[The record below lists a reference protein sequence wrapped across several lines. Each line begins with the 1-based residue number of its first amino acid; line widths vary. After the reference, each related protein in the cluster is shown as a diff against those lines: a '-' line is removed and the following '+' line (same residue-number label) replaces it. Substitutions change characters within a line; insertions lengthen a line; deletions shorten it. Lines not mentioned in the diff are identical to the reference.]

1 MDTRD
6 ERRVREKRSTPQPHR
21 IPTSKRCHHRP
32 DMRRHDIV
40 CRYTCPTPPTR
51 IDHRPKLLVS
61 RQRPAPSSTSE
72 VRPHRRRLEDIG
84 PGQTSQ
90 RPLVN
95 ETSLPSEDI
104 TTTSPQ
110 STHPNIAPTSPES
123 NCGGRGGDT
132 YRATA
137 YRTSHSS
144 RRQPPANRPW
154 PQTSR
159 IHSQLVCGIWKV
171 RGTDSVVWGWGS

>member
-1 MDTRD
+1 MNAGSARKGRLLNRTGYLLRKGVTITPTRD
-6 ERRVREKRSTPQPHR
+6 ATMSFVVTPVPRPPPESTTARNCSSRGNDQHRRAHQRFDHTGGGWKILGLGRRVSGRLST
-21 IPTSKRCHHRP
+21 K
-32 DMRRHDIV
+32 
-40 CRYTCPTPPTR
+40 PPCQAK
-51 IDHRPKLLVS
+51 H
-61 RQRPAPSSTSE
+61 
-72 VRPHRRRLEDIG
+72 
-84 PGQTSQ
+84 
-90 RPLVN
+90 
-95 ETSLPSEDI
+95 I

-132 YRATA
+132 YRVTA